1 MARPRNADVLKGY
14 RDRLAASKKWRETEK
29 YDKLWCLLVDM
40 YRGKQYDDMS
50 DADRMVVNVAF
61 ATVNVIG
68 PSVSV
73 NHPKITV
80 MARKPEDQD
89 RAIITEAVINYW
101 WRHFGMQSSFKRA
114 VKDFLVV
121 GHGWIKTGYR
131 FVEVQKQTADTASA
145 PTDEGEG
152 YDGGGDDYA
161 DPRPDSTVEANTVI
175 TEDRPFGERVS
186 PHDIYV
192 DPMGTCMDDIG
203 WIAQRIR
210 RSVKAVKADK
220 RYLKA
225 ARDKVMSGSY
235 AKYDGEDSY
244 SKEDYREKKDAVGGY
259 VDVWEVYDLRRRVVC
274 TFCDTTDEKDALFL
288 IPPKEVPFA
297 FGHPFVMIRNY
308 EVPEHFYPI
317 GDLEAL
323 EPLQRELNETR
334 TQMLNH
340 RKRYQRKWL
349 FREESFDPKGRSA
362 LESDEDNT
370 MVPVVGNEPL
380 TNVMM
385 PIPAIPIP
393 PDFYQQSELIEQ
405 DIDRISGVSE
415 YQRGGMPEVRRTATE
430 AAMMQDAANARSA
443 DKLAIVEGFIAVIAS
458 RLVALAQEMLT
469 GDQVVRVV
477 GQNGAV
483 DWLNFDRE
491 WIKGEFDFE
500 VEAGST
506 QPNNESFRRQSALQM
521 MDACAPLIGA
531 GVINLPKLAQHVLR
545 EGFGITNPESFV
557 DATGMA
563 GMTPMMP
570 PPGPAGPGGAPG
582 GPPDAS
588 GGPPMPTGPGGP
600 PPGQEPIAPGQG
612 GNIDPKVLA
621 MLGTKNG
628 LSVPNLPQGP
638 GY

>member
-1 MARPRNADVLKGY
+1 
-14 RDRLAASKKWRETEK
+14 
-29 YDKLWCLLVDM
+29 M
-40 YRGKQYDDMS
+40 YRGKQYDDVS
-50 DADRMVVNVAF
+50 ETDRMVVNVAF

-80 MARKPEDQD
+80 MARKSEDQD

-114 VKDFLVV
+114 IKDFLTV

-131 FVEVQKQTADTASA
+131 FVEQQQQAAEQYDDTSGSEYDSEPAD
-145 PTDEGEG
+145 DF
-152 YDGGGDDYA
+152 A

-220 RYLKA
+220 RYKKA

-235 AKYDGEDSY
+235 AKYDGESAY
-244 SKEDYREKKDAVGGY
+244 NKEDYREKGTEGTGY
-259 VDVWEVYDLRRRVVC
+259 VDVWEFYDLRRKTVA
-274 TFCDTTDEKDALFL
+274 TFCDTTDEKDATFL
-288 IPPKEVPFA
+288 IPPAPSPFA
-297 FGHPFVMIRNY
+297 FGHPFCMIRNY
-308 EVPEHFYPI
+308 EVPEHFYPM

-349 FREESFDPKGRSA
+349 FREASFDPKGRSA

-370 MVPVVGNEPL
+370 MVPVIGQEPL

-469 GDQVVRVV
+469 GDQVVRIV
-477 GQNGAV
+477 GV
-483 DWLNFDRE
+483 DGQPAWLNFDRE

-557 DATGMA
+557 DPTGMA

-570 PPGPAGPGGAPG
+570 PMGPEGPGGAPP
-582 GPPDAS
+582 GPPDGS

-600 PPGQEPIAPGQG
+600 PPAGPPIAPGQG

-621 MLGTKNG
+621 MLGTKVG
-628 LSVPNLPQGP
+628 LSTENIPQGVA
-638 GY
+638 

>member
-1 MARPRNADVLKGY
+1 MARVKNSDILKGY
-14 RDRLAASKKWRETEK
+14 RGRLQASKKWREQEK
-29 YDKLWCLLVDM
+29 LDKLWCLLVDL
-40 YRGKQYDDMS
+40 YRGKHYDDMGQS
-50 DADRMVVNVAF
+50 DQMVVNVSF
-61 ATVNVIG
+61 ATINVIG

-80 MARKPEDQD
+80 AARKPEDQD

-101 WRHFGMQSSFKRA
+101 WRHYGVQTEFKRA
-114 VKDFLVV
+114 VKDFLII
-121 GHGWIKTGYR
+121 GHGWIKTGYKYKKDQ
-131 FVEVQKQTADTASA
+131 VDAA
-145 PTDEGEG
+145 EG
-152 YDGGGDDYA
+152 YDEEQASGQYDGTPVDDFA
-161 DPRPDSTVEANTVI
+161 DPKPDATVEANTVI

-186 PHDIYV
+186 PHDLYV
-192 DPMGTCMDDIG
+192 DPMGTCMNDIG

-210 RSVKAVKADK
+210 RSVAAVKADK

-225 ARDKVMSGSY
+225 GRDKVVSGSY
-235 AKYDGEDSY
+235 AKYDGENSY
-244 SKEDYREKKDAVGGY
+244 QKEDYRTDKAQSQGY
-259 VDVWEVYDLRRRVVC
+259 VDVWEFYDLRRKTVC
-274 TFCDTTDEKDALFL
+274 TFCDTTDENDGTFL
-288 IPPKEVPFA
+288 IKPSPSPFA

-308 EVPEHFYPI
+308 EVPEHFYPM

-349 FREESFDPKGRSA
+349 FREASFDPKGRSA

-370 MVPVVGNEPL
+370 MVPVIGNEPL
-380 TNVMM
+380 TDVMM

-405 DIDRISGVSE
+405 DIDRITGVSE

-458 RLVALAQEMLT
+458 RLIALAQEMLT

-477 GQNGAV
+477 GVNGGPN
-483 DWLNFDRE
+483 WLQFDRE

-521 MDACAPLIGA
+521 MDAMAPLIGA
-531 GVINLPKLAQHVLR
+531 GVINLPKLAAHVLR
-545 EGFGITNPESFV
+545 DGFGISNPEMYV
-557 DATGMA
+557 DPMGMA

-570 PPGPAGPGGAPG
+570 PMGPEGSGGAPP
-582 GPPDAS
+582 GPPDGS
-588 GGPPMPTGPGGP
+588 GGPPPPTDGGGYSPQPMPP
-600 PPGQEPIAPGQG
+600 APGMG
-612 GNIDPKVLA
+612 GNIDPKTLA
-621 MLGTKNG
+621 MLSTKVG
-628 LSVPNLPQGP
+628 LDTPNLG
-638 GY
+638 